1 MNSLIMFAY
10 SESDSRHKK
19 QDNWDRFPAKDRG
32 AVIPLLKLQ
41 FSPDEVEA
49 LDIKPAVNIP
59 KLDLGYYDM
68 TNKKHGVCLIINNEN
83 FEGGLDKRDGTERDE
98 YNLIQTWQY
107 LGYHVE
113 VRRDL
118 TFEYIQDIFMD
129 IDAFLYTAKKKS
141 PDLANDSFVC
151 CILSHGDKTVIYAT
165 DNEPVT
171 IEYMEAGL
179 GASKKLRGRP
189 KMFFIQ
195 ACQGVKSGTIPVD
208 TKLNVRTDIQSDGG
222 IQTSRRADTYISYAT
237 APGDKAY
244 RNVKRGSWYVRTLCK
259 TLCEKSKS
267 NPLDQMQMIVNRVV
281 SEEFEHVT
289 NSGAKYKQQPG
300 GHNQLKFNVHF
311 FS

>member
-1 MNSLIMFAY
+1 ML
-10 SESDSRHKK
+10 R
-19 QDNWDRFPAKDRG
+19 
-32 AVIPLLKLQ
+32 LKV
-41 FSPDEVEA
+41 SPDEVEP
-49 LDIKPAVNIP
+49 LNIVPEVNIP

-68 TNKKHGVCLIINNEN
+68 SNKKHGVCLIINNEN
-83 FEGGLDKRDGTERDE
+83 FKGGHGRRYGTERDE

-107 LGYHVE
+107 LGYYVE

-118 TFEYIQDIFMD
+118 TFDEIQDIFMD
-129 IDAFLYTAKKKS
+129 VDSFLSFAKKKS
-141 PDLANDSFVC
+141 PGLANDSFVC
-151 CILSHGDKTVIYAT
+151 CILSHGDKTVIYGT

-195 ACQGVKSGTIPVD
+195 ACQGDKFGTMAVE
-208 TKLNVRTDIQSDGG
+208 TKLHVRTDIQSDGG

-237 APGDKAY
+237 APGNAAF
-244 RNVKRGSWYVRTLCK
+244 RSVKKGSWYICTLCK

-281 SEEFEHVT
+281 SEEFVYEPE
-289 NSGAKYKQQPG
+289 SGAKYKQQPG
-300 GHNQLKFNVHF
+300 GHNQLNFNVHF
-311 FS
+311 FL

>member
-1 MNSLIMFAY
+1 MFAY
-10 SESDSRHKK
+10 SESDDRHRKR
-19 QDNWDRFPAKDRG
+19 DNWDRFPAKDRG
-32 AVIPLLKLQ
+32 TVTPLLKLQ
-41 FSPDEVEA
+41 FSPDEVEP
-49 LDIKPAVNIP
+49 LNIVPAVNIP

-68 TNKKHGVCLIINNEN
+68 SNKKHGVCLIINNEN
-83 FEGGLDKRDGTERDE
+83 FEVGLGKRAGTERDE

-118 TFEYIQDIFMD
+118 TFGDIQDIFMD
-129 IDAFLYTAKKKS
+129 IDAFLYSAEKNS

-151 CILSHGDKTVIYAT
+151 CVLSHGDKTVIYGT
-165 DNEPVT
+165 DIEPVT
-171 IEYMEAGL
+171 IECMEAGL

-195 ACQGVKSGTIPVD
+195 ACQGGKFDTIPVD
-208 TKLNVRTDIQSDGG
+208 TKLHVRTDIQSDGG
-222 IQTSRRADTYISYAT
+222 IQTSRRDDTYISYAA
-237 APGDKAY
+237 APGNSAY
-244 RNVKRGSWYVRTLCK
+244 RSVKRGSLYVRTLCK

-281 SEEFEHVT
+281 SEEFEFVT
-289 NSGAKYKQQPG
+289 ESGAIFKQQPG
-300 GHNQLKFNVHF
+300 GHNQLNFNVHF

>member
-1 MNSLIMFAY
+1 MFAY
-10 SESDSRHKK
+10 SESDDRHKK
-19 QDNWDRFPAKDRG
+19 RDNWDRFPAKDRG
-32 AVIPLLKLQ
+32 TVTPLLKLQ
-41 FSPDEVEA
+41 SSPDEVEP
-49 LDIKPAVNIP
+49 LNIVPAVNIP
-59 KLDLGYYDM
+59 KLYLGYYDM
-68 TNKKHGVCLIINNEN
+68 SNEKHGVCLIINNEN
-83 FEGGLDKRDGTERDE
+83 FEAGLGKRAGTARDE
-98 YNLIQTWQY
+98 YNLIQSWQY

-118 TFEYIQDIFMD
+118 TFDDIQNIFMD
-129 IDAFLYTAKKKS
+129 IDAFLYSAKKNS

-151 CILSHGDKTVIYAT
+151 CILSHGDKTVIYGT

-281 SEEFEHVT
+281 SEEFEFVT
-289 NSGAKYKQQPG
+289 ESGAKFKQQPG
-300 GHNQLKFNVHF
+300 GHNQLNFNVHF